1 MLRNPELNQEQIEAR
16 MKAQWPQDVKTGK
29 ADYVIWNH
37 GTKENLL
44 PQIMEAYNK
53 LTTAT
58 T

>member
-1 MLRNPELNQEQIEAR
+1 MLKREQ
-16 MKAQWPQDVKTGK
+16 

-44 PQIMEAYNK
+44 PQVMEAYNK

-58 T
+58 